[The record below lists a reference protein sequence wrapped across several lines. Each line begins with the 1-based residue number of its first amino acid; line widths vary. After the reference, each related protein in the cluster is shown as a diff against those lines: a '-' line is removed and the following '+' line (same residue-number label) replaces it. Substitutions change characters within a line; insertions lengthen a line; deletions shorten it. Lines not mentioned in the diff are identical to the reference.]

1 MGQNRFSV
9 LDGWRGISILAV
21 LACHLLPLGPKSWA
35 LNKSAGLFGMAI
47 FFTLS
52 GFLITR
58 FLLDG
63 ATLRSFL
70 IRRLCRIVPLAWLG
84 LLIGLPMAHAAPDR
98 YLPNFLF
105 FANYAPSGWL
115 TAVTA
120 HYWSVCVEVQFY
132 AAAAILYGFFGR
144 KGLLVGSPIGAVAVT
159 AWRIH
164 VGAHDS
170 VVTYARVD
178 EILSGGL
185 LAIVYSGQ
193 CGAKVRAVIGALPPP
208 LMLAL
213 FTASSLVLGG
223 PIEYARPYLAA
234 LLVGSTLIGTPAAFG
249 GILRTKT
256 LAYIAEISYALYI
269 IHPLAADTWL
279 GSGGKIV
286 KYAKRPLLF
295 AAIFI
300 LAHVSTRYYERRWI
314 EWGKRLSSPSAW
326 SEERRRRAR
335 QQAA

>member
-1 MGQNRFSV
+1 MGKNRFAV

-21 LACHLLPLGPKSWA
+21 LACHLLPLGPKAWA

-58 FLLDG
+58 FLLEG
-63 ATLRSFL
+63 ATVRDFL

-84 LLIGLPMAHAAPDR
+84 LLVGLPMAHATPQQ

-105 FANYAPSGWL
+105 FANYAPSNWL

-120 HYWSVCVEVQFY
+120 HYWSLCVEVQFY
-132 AAAAILYGFFGR
+132 AAAAMLYGFCGR
-144 KGLLVGSPIGAVAVT
+144 RGLLVGLPIGAAAVT

-185 LAIVYSGQ
+185 LAMVYAGRF
-193 CGAKVRAVIGALPPP
+193 GGKARAAIGALPPL

-249 GILRTKT
+249 GVLRTKP

-279 GSGGKIV
+279 GSGGKLV
-286 KYAKRPLLF
+286 KYAKRPLLITATF
-295 AAIFI
+295 A

-314 EWGKRLSSPSAW
+314 EWGKRLSSLSA
-326 SEERRRRAR
+326 SVEAPPARAR
-335 QQAA
+335 QLPG